1 MLQHPPLSLTVM
13 TKNLSPDNLAILG
26 THYIKEF
33 LMKRGKRENLM
44 GNPPPPPQK
53 KKKEEKNVEWPKVT
67 YSVVSTTPSIA
78 LSSENFFSVKDLVKM
93 SATSECDFGS
103 EPSDI

>member
-1 MLQHPPLSLTVM
+1 
-13 TKNLSPDNLAILG
+13 
-26 THYIKEF
+26 
-33 LMKRGKRENLM
+33 MKRGKRENLV
-44 GNPPPPPQK
+44 GNTPPPK
-53 KKKEEKNVEWPKVT
+53 KKGGKKNVEWPKVT

-93 SATSECDFGS
+93 STTSECEFGS

>member
-26 THYIKEF
+26 THYIKEL
-33 LMKRGKRENLM
+33 LMKRGKRENLV
-44 GNPPPPPQK
+44 GKNPTS
-53 KKKEEKNVEWPKVT
+53 KEEKNAEWPKVT

-78 LSSENFFSVKDLVKM
+78 LSSENLFSVKELVKM
-93 SATSECDFGS
+93 SETSEYDFGY
-103 EPSDI
+103 ETSDI

>member
-13 TKNLSPDNLAILG
+13 TKKLSPDNLAILG
-26 THYIKEF
+26 THYIKEL

-44 GNPPPPPQK
+44 GTPPPA
-53 KKKEEKNVEWPKVT
+53 KKEEKNVEWPKVT

-78 LSSENFFSVKDLVKM
+78 LSSENLFSVKDLVKM
-93 SATSECDFGS
+93 SATCCSVG
-103 EPSDI
+103 

>member
-1 MLQHPPLSLTVM
+1 M
-13 TKNLSPDNLAILG
+13 TKHLSPGNLAILG
-26 THYIKEF
+26 THYIKEL

-44 GNPPPPPQK
+44 GIPPPSPLEKRK
-53 KKKEEKNVEWPKVT
+53 KYVEWPKVT

-93 SATSECDFGS
+93 SATSECEF
-103 EPSDI
+103 

>member
-1 MLQHPPLSLTVM
+1 M

-33 LMKRGKRENLM
+33 LMKRGKRENLV
-44 GNPPPPPQK
+44 GNPPLPS
-53 KKKEEKNVEWPKVT
+53 KEEKNAEWPKMT

-93 SATSECDFGS
+93 SATLECDFGS

>member
-13 TKNLSPDNLAILG
+13 TKKLSPDNLAILG

-44 GNPPPPPQK
+44 GNPPPPPPK
-53 KKKEEKNVEWPKVT
+53 KKGKKM
-67 YSVVSTTPSIA
+67 
-78 LSSENFFSVKDLVKM
+78 LSGQK
-93 SATSECDFGS
+93 
-103 EPSDI
+103 